1 MFSTNAQ
8 TASNNAAHVE
18 GQNDSWKAAGFLN
31 FYMPGSDGKA
41 AKLGAIPLKA
51 GKGSDEL
58 IEWLATSPD
67 NAAKLLTAIT
77 VSYQSAAPA
86 NKSRFVLPA

>member
-1 MFSTNAQ
+1 MAFSTSQASSPAQ
-8 TASNNAAHVE
+8 TNST
-18 GQNDSWKAAGFLN
+18 NDSWKAAGFLN
-31 FYMPGSDGKA
+31 FYMPGTDGKA

-58 IEWLATSPD
+58 LEWLNTDTA
-67 NAAKLLTAIT
+67 NAAKLLSVIT

-86 NKSRFVLPA
+86 NKARFTLPM

>member
-1 MFSTNAQ
+1 MSFTSNAQ
-8 TASNNAAHVE
+8 QSSNGQTN

-58 IEWLATSPD
+58 IEWLGASPD

>member
-1 MFSTNAQ
+1 MTFKSNAQ
-8 TASNNAAHVE
+8 TSSNDQAN

-58 IEWLATSPD
+58 IEWLGASAD